1 MSCSSKGVIAV
12 PRVTASHHARES
24 LKIQPQ
30 LTNVIR
36 HLADGVLARPGAAHS
51 VGAGVARVPDVGG
64 VGGDGGATSG
74 GADDAADS
82 KSSCTTS
89 IGATSLEQ
97 CSNQSRK
104 FTRGVYF
111 CWTALILCDIHD
123 QRRRELAR
131 NSGTNFRAI
140 ATPALL

>member
-1 MSCSSKGVIAV
+1 MSCSCKGVIAV

-30 LTNVIR
+30 LTDVIR

-64 VGGDGGATSG
+64 VGGDGGATCG

-82 KSSCTTS
+82 KSSSTAA
-89 IGATSLEQ
+89 IGATSLG
-97 CSNQSRK
+97 R
-104 FTRGVYF
+104 
-111 CWTALILCDIHD
+111 AL
-123 QRRRELAR
+123 
-131 NSGTNFRAI
+131 RAGEAGAI
-140 ATPALL
+140 GGGGAGGCALLVGKLDNGEQGELF